1 VDHLGLVVELYTK
14 AYEVFKSASMS
25 GTATTAAAAAS
36 TVTTTTTTTATG
48 AAGVVTG
55 GAQGGVG
62 GRQTLWIAY
71 RIAETY
77 RENGKYDLAV
87 RWVMRFHFFFWFL
100 FIPLL

>member
-1 VDHLGLVVELYTK
+1 VELYTK
-14 AYEVFKSASMS
+14 AYEVFKSASTS
-25 GTATTAAAAAS
+25 GTTTTTAIVASS
-36 TVTTTTTTTATG
+36 TVATTTTTTTSGAG

-55 GAQGGVG
+55 GAQGAIG

-87 RWVMRFHFFFWFL
+87 RWV
-100 FIPLL
+100 I

>member
-1 VDHLGLVVELYTK
+1 VVELYTK
-14 AYEVFKSASMS
+14 AYEVFKAASMS
-25 GTATTAAAAAS
+25 STATATAATSAVA
-36 TVTTTTTTTATG
+36 TTTTTTITAPGVG

-77 RENGKYDLAV
+77 RENGKYDMAV
-87 RWVMRFHFFFWFL
+87 RWVVCFPWFL
-100 FIPLL
+100 FYVAF